1 MKNRVSKS
9 QWDVVA
15 IAAVVLLAFSFVFG
29 GASRDNA
36 LRLALVELAALPL
49 LVLAASRL
57 IRSGEWRKHRFALGL
72 VGATALI
79 PLIQLI
85 PLPPA
90 IWTGLA
96 GRSEMVLALELAG
109 LQPGWVPISLTPD
122 LTWQAFLALLPPIA
136 AFVGIL
142 SLTHATTG
150 RLITFYL
157 IAGVF
162 SVILGA
168 AQLASDGQQLY
179 VWATTSAGS
188 VNGLF
193 ANRNH
198 LATLLVTLLPFAT
211 VMGAAALRRRH
222 DDRRLPLWFAAVF
235 IGIVVIGLAAIRSR
249 AGVIL
254 LGPSIILSLLAAW
267 IASGRGR
274 PGPALIGLA
283 AAFVVAIGTVSAIAL
298 PPILERFDTQG
309 APEGRFENWPIVAQ
323 ASDTYLPLGSGIGSF
338 DAVFRS
344 VEPLETLDPTF
355 FNHAH
360 NEYLE
365 TWLEAGW
372 PGLALLIAFL
382 VWYGRRTWAAW
393 RAGTSRERDLQRAA
407 SVGILMMLAHS
418 VVDYPLRTATL
429 AVLFAVCL
437 AILEKAGHASEH
449 QIGHETR

>member
-1 MKNRVSKS
+1 MTSRVSKS
-9 QWDVVA
+9 QWDAVA
-15 IAAVVLLAFSFVFG
+15 IATVVLLAFSFVFG
-29 GASRDNA
+29 GASRENA

-49 LVLAASRL
+49 LVLATSRL
-57 IRSGEWRKHRFALGL
+57 IQSGQWQSHRFALGL
-72 VGATALI
+72 TGAIALI

-96 GRSEMVLALELAG
+96 GRSEIVLALELAG
-109 LQPGWVPISLTPD
+109 LEPGWLPLSLSPD

-136 AFVGIL
+136 AFLGVL
-142 SLTHATTG
+142 SIPQSTTA
-150 RLITFYL
+150 RLIGIYL
-157 IAGVF
+157 VAAVL
-162 SVILGA
+162 SVLLGA
-168 AQLASDGQQLY
+168 AQLASGGQQLY
-179 VWATTSAGS
+179 VWATTAAGS

-198 LATLLVTLLPFAT
+198 LATLLVALLPFAT

-222 DDRRLPLWFAAVF
+222 DDRRLPLWFGAVF

-267 IASGRGR
+267 IAAGRGR
-274 PGPALIGLA
+274 PGPVLIGA
-283 AAFVVAIGTVSAIAL
+283 AAALVAGLVAISAIAL
-298 PPILERFDTQG
+298 PPVLERFDSQA

-323 ASDTYLPLGSGIGSF
+323 ASDDYLPLGSGIGSF

-360 NEYLE
+360 NDYLE
-365 TWLEAGW
+365 SWLEAGW
-372 PGLALLIAFL
+372 PGAALLIAFL
-382 VWYGRRTWAAW
+382 VWFGRRTWAAW

-407 SVGILMMLAHS
+407 SVGILMMLLHS
-418 VVDYPLRTATL
+418 AVDYPLRTVAL
-429 AVLFAVCL
+429 AVLFAVCVAL
-437 AILEKAGHASEH
+437 LEKAGQPSER
-449 QIGHETR
+449 QSTP

>member
-1 MKNRVSKS
+1 MTSRVSKS
-9 QWDVVA
+9 QWDAVA
-15 IAAVVLLAFSFVFG
+15 IATVILLAFSFVFG
-29 GASRDNA
+29 GASRENA

-57 IRSGEWRKHRFALGL
+57 IQSGQWRSHRFALGMT
-72 VGATALI
+72 GAIALI

-96 GRSEMVLALELAG
+96 GRSEIVLALELAG
-109 LQPGWVPISLTPD
+109 LEPGWLPLSLSPD

-136 AFVGIL
+136 AFLGIL
-142 SLTHATTG
+142 SIPQSTTA
-150 RLITFYL
+150 RLIGVYL
-157 IAGVF
+157 VAAVL
-162 SVILGA
+162 SVLLGA
-168 AQLASDGQQLY
+168 AQLASGGQQLY
-179 VWATTSAGS
+179 VWATTAAGS

-198 LATLLVTLLPFAT
+198 LATLLVALLPFAT

-222 DDRRLPLWFAAVF
+222 DDRRLPLWFGAVF

-249 AGVIL
+249 AGIIL

-267 IASGRGR
+267 IAAGRGR
-274 PGPALIGLA
+274 PGPVLIGA
-283 AAFVVAIGTVSAIAL
+283 AAALVAGLVAISAVAL
-298 PPILERFDTQG
+298 PPVLERFDSQA

-323 ASDTYLPLGSGIGSF
+323 ASDDYLPLGSGIGSF

-360 NEYLE
+360 NDYLE

-372 PGLALLIAFL
+372 LGAALLIAFL
-382 VWYGRRTWAAW
+382 VWFGRRTWAAW

-407 SVGILMMLAHS
+407 SVGILMMMLHS
-418 VVDYPLRTATL
+418 AVDYPLRTAAL
-429 AVLFAVCL
+429 AVLFAVCVAL
-437 AILEKAGHASEH
+437 LEKAGQPSER
-449 QIGHETR
+449 QSTP

>member
-1 MKNRVSKS
+1 MTSRVSKS
-9 QWDVVA
+9 QWDAVA
-15 IAAVVLLAFSFVFG
+15 IATVVLLAFSFVFG
-29 GASRDNA
+29 GASRENA

-57 IRSGEWRKHRFALGL
+57 IQSGQWRSHRFALGMT
-72 VGATALI
+72 GAIALI

-96 GRSEMVLALELAG
+96 GRSEIVLALELAG
-109 LQPGWVPISLTPD
+109 LEPGWLPLSLSPD

-136 AFVGIL
+136 AFLGIL
-142 SLTHATTG
+142 SIPQSTTA
-150 RLITFYL
+150 RLIGVYL
-157 IAGVF
+157 VAAVL
-162 SVILGA
+162 SVLLGA
-168 AQLASDGQQLY
+168 AQLASGGQQLY
-179 VWATTSAGS
+179 VWATTAAGS

-198 LATLLVTLLPFAT
+198 LATLLVALLPFAT

-222 DDRRLPLWFAAVF
+222 DDRRLPLWFGAVF

-249 AGVIL
+249 AGIIL

-267 IASGRGR
+267 IAAGRGR
-274 PGPALIGLA
+274 PGPVLIGA
-283 AAFVVAIGTVSAIAL
+283 AAALVAGLVAISAVAL
-298 PPILERFDTQG
+298 PPVLERFDSQA

-323 ASDTYLPLGSGIGSF
+323 ASDDYLPLGSGIGSF

-360 NEYLE
+360 NDYLE

-372 PGLALLIAFL
+372 LGAALLIAFL
-382 VWYGRRTWAAW
+382 IWFGRRTWAAW

-407 SVGILMMLAHS
+407 SVGILMMLLHS
-418 VVDYPLRTATL
+418 AVDYPLRTAAL
-429 AVLFAVCL
+429 AVLFAVCVAL
-437 AILEKAGHASEH
+437 LEKAGQPSER
-449 QIGHETR
+449 QSTP

>member
-1 MKNRVSKS
+1 MTSRVSKS
-9 QWDVVA
+9 QWDAVA
-15 IAAVVLLAFSFVFG
+15 IATVVLLAFSFVFG
-29 GASRDNA
+29 GASRENA

-49 LVLAASRL
+49 LVLATSRL
-57 IRSGEWRKHRFALGL
+57 IQSGQWRSHRFALGL
-72 VGATALI
+72 TGAIALI

-96 GRSEMVLALELAG
+96 GRSEIVLALELAG
-109 LQPGWVPISLTPD
+109 LKPGWLPLSLSPD

-136 AFVGIL
+136 AFLGIL
-142 SLTHATTG
+142 SIPQSTTA
-150 RLITFYL
+150 RLIGIYL
-157 IAGVF
+157 VAAVL
-162 SVILGA
+162 SVLLGA
-168 AQLASDGQQLY
+168 AQLASGGQQLY
-179 VWATTSAGS
+179 VWATTAAGS

-198 LATLLVTLLPFAT
+198 LATLLVALLPFAT

-222 DDRRLPLWFAAVF
+222 DDRRLPLWFGAVF

-267 IASGRGR
+267 IAAGRGR
-274 PGPALIGLA
+274 PGPVLIGA
-283 AAFVVAIGTVSAIAL
+283 AAALVAGLVAISAIAF
-298 PPILERFDTQG
+298 PPVLERFDSQA

-323 ASDTYLPLGSGIGSF
+323 ASDDYLPLGSGIGSF

-360 NEYLE
+360 NDYLE
-365 TWLEAGW
+365 SWLEAGW
-372 PGLALLIAFL
+372 PGAALLIAFL
-382 VWYGRRTWAAW
+382 VWFGRRTWAAW

-407 SVGILMMLAHS
+407 SVGILMMLLHS
-418 VVDYPLRTATL
+418 AVDYPLRTVAL
-429 AVLFAVCL
+429 AVLFAVCVAL
-437 AILEKAGHASEH
+437 LEKAGQPSER
-449 QIGHETR
+449 QSTP

>member
-1 MKNRVSKS
+1 M
-9 QWDVVA
+9 
-15 IAAVVLLAFSFVFG
+15 
-29 GASRDNA
+29 
-36 LRLALVELAALPL
+36 PL

-57 IRSGEWRKHRFALGL
+57 IQSGQWRAHRFALGL
-72 VGATALI
+72 VGGIAII
-79 PLIQLI
+79 PLVQLI

-96 GRSEMVLALELAG
+96 GRSEIVLALQLAG
-109 LQPGWVPISLTPD
+109 LEPAWLQLSLSPD

-136 AFVGIL
+136 AFLGIL
-142 SLTHATTG
+142 SIPQSTTA
-150 RLITFYL
+150 RLIGIYL
-157 IAGVF
+157 VAAVL
-162 SVILGA
+162 SVLLGA
-168 AQLASDGQQLY
+168 AQLASGGQQLY
-179 VWATTSAGS
+179 VWATTAAGS

-198 LATLLVTLLPFAT
+198 LATLLVALLPFAT

-222 DDRRLPLWFAAVF
+222 DDRRLPLWFGAVF

-267 IASGRGR
+267 IAAGRGR
-274 PGPALIGLA
+274 PGPVLIGA
-283 AAFVVAIGTVSAIAL
+283 AAVLVAGLVAVSAVAL
-298 PPILERFDTQG
+298 PPVLERFDSQA

-323 ASDTYLPLGSGIGSF
+323 ASDDYLPLGSGIGSF

-360 NEYLE
+360 NDYLE

-372 PGLALLIAFL
+372 LGGALLIAFL
-382 VWYGRRTWAAW
+382 VWFGRRAWAAW

-407 SVGILMMLAHS
+407 SVGILMILLHS
-418 VVDYPLRTATL
+418 AVDYPLRTAAL
-429 AVLFAVCL
+429 AVLFAVCVAL
-437 AILEKAGHASEH
+437 LEKAGQPSER
-449 QIGHETR
+449 QSTP

>member
-1 MKNRVSKS
+1 MTSRVSKS
-9 QWDVVA
+9 QWDAVA
-15 IAAVVLLAFSFVFG
+15 IATVVLLAFSFVFG
-29 GASRDNA
+29 GASREHA

-57 IRSGEWRKHRFALGL
+57 IRSGQWQTHRFVLGL
-72 VGATALI
+72 VGAIALI
-79 PLIQLI
+79 PLIQLV
-85 PLPPA
+85 PLPAA

-109 LQPGWVPISLTPD
+109 LEPGWLPLSLSPD
-122 LTWQAFLALLPPIA
+122 LTWQALLALLPPLA
-136 AFVGIL
+136 AFLGIL
-142 SLTHATTG
+142 SLPQTTASRFIG
-150 RLITFYL
+150 FYL
-157 IAGVF
+157 IATVL
-162 SVILGA
+162 SVLLGA
-168 AQLASDGQQLY
+168 AQLASGGQQLY
-179 VWATTSAGS
+179 VWATTAAGS

-198 LATLLVTLLPFAT
+198 LATLLVALLPFAA

-222 DDRRLPLWFAAVF
+222 DDRRLPLWLGAVF
-235 IGIVVIGLAAIRSR
+235 IGIVIIGLAAIRSR

-267 IASGRGR
+267 VAAGRGR
-274 PGPALIGLA
+274 PGPALMGLA
-283 AAFVVAIGTVSAIAL
+283 AILVVGLVSVSAVAL
-298 PPILERFDTQG
+298 PPILERFDSQS

-323 ASDTYLPLGSGIGSF
+323 ASDDYLPLGSGIGSF

-360 NEYLE
+360 NDYLE

-372 PGLALLIAFL
+372 PAAALLVGFL
-382 VWYGRRTWAAW
+382 IWYGRRSWAAW

-407 SVGILMMLAHS
+407 SVGILMMLLHS
-418 VVDYPLRTATL
+418 AVDYPLRTATL
-429 AVLFAVCL
+429 AVLFAVFAAL
-437 AILEKAGHASEH
+437 LEKAGQPSER
-449 QIGHETR
+449 QSTS

>member
-1 MKNRVSKS
+1 MR
-9 QWDVVA
+9 Q
-15 IAAVVLLAFSFVFG
+15 G
-29 GASRDNA
+29 
-36 LRLALVELAALPL
+36 LVELAALPL
-49 LVLAASRL
+49 LVLAFSRL
-57 IRSGEWRKHRFALGL
+57 VRSGQWRDHRFALGL
-72 VGATALI
+72 VAAMAAI

-96 GRSEMVLALELAG
+96 GRSEMILALELAG
-109 LQPGWVPISLTPD
+109 IAPGWTPLSVSPD

-142 SLTHATTG
+142 SLPQAASS
-150 RLITFYL
+150 RFIILYL
-157 IAGVF
+157 IAGVL

-168 AQLASDGQQLY
+168 AQLASGGQQLY
-179 VWATTSAGS
+179 VWATTNAGS

-198 LATLLVTLLPFAT
+198 LATLLVVLLPFAT

-222 DDRRLPLWFAAVF
+222 DDRRMPLWLGAVF
-235 IGIVVIGLAAIRSR
+235 IAIVVIGLAAIRSR
-249 AGVIL
+249 AGIIL
-254 LGPSIILSLLAAW
+254 LGPSIVLSLLAAW
-267 IASGRGR
+267 IAAGRGR

-283 AAFVVAIGTVSAIAL
+283 AVLVVAIGTASAVAL
-298 PPILERFDTQG
+298 PPILERFDSQA

-323 ASDTYLPLGSGIGSF
+323 ASDDYLPLGSGLGSF

-372 PGLALLIAFL
+372 PGAALLIAFL
-382 VWYGRRTWAAW
+382 VWFGRRSWAAW

-418 VVDYPLRTATL
+418 VVDYPLRTAAI
-429 AVLFAVCL
+429 AVLFAVCVAL
-437 AILEKAGHASEH
+437 LEKAGQPSER
-449 QIGHETR
+449 QPMA

>member
-1 MKNRVSKS
+1 VTSRVSKS
-9 QWDVVA
+9 QWDAVA
-15 IAAVVLLAFSFVFG
+15 IATVVLLAFSFVFG
-29 GASRDNA
+29 GASRENA

-57 IRSGEWRKHRFALGL
+57 IQSGQWRAHRFALGL
-72 VGATALI
+72 VGGIAII
-79 PLIQLI
+79 PLVQLI

-96 GRSEMVLALELAG
+96 GRSEIVLALQLAG
-109 LQPGWVPISLTPD
+109 LEPAWLQLSLSPD

-136 AFVGIL
+136 AFLGIL
-142 SLTHATTG
+142 SIPQSTTA
-150 RLITFYL
+150 RLIGIYL
-157 IAGVF
+157 VAAVL
-162 SVILGA
+162 SVLLGA
-168 AQLASDGQQLY
+168 AQLASGGQQLY
-179 VWATTSAGS
+179 VWATTAAGS

-198 LATLLVTLLPFAT
+198 LATLLVALLPFAT

-222 DDRRLPLWFAAVF
+222 DDRRLPLWFGAVF

-267 IASGRGR
+267 IAAGRGR
-274 PGPALIGLA
+274 PGPVLIGA
-283 AAFVVAIGTVSAIAL
+283 AAVLVAGLVAVSAVAL
-298 PPILERFDTQG
+298 PPVLERFDSQA

-323 ASDTYLPLGSGIGSF
+323 ASDDYLPLGSGIGSF

-360 NEYLE
+360 NDYLE

-372 PGLALLIAFL
+372 LGGALLIAFL
-382 VWYGRRTWAAW
+382 VWFGRRAWAAW

-407 SVGILMMLAHS
+407 SVGILMILLHS
-418 VVDYPLRTATL
+418 AVDYPLRTAAL
-429 AVLFAVCL
+429 AVLFAVCVAL
-437 AILEKAGHASEH
+437 LEKAGQPSER
-449 QIGHETR
+449 QSTP

>member
-1 MKNRVSKS
+1 MTSRVSKG
-9 QWDVVA
+9 QWDIVA
-15 IAAVVLLAFSFVFG
+15 IATVVLLAFSFVFG
-29 GASRDNA
+29 GASREHA
-36 LRLALVELAALPL
+36 LRLAFVELVSLPL
-49 LVLAASRL
+49 LVLAVSRL
-57 IRSGEWRKHRFALGL
+57 ARSGEWRKYRFALAL
-72 VGATALI
+72 AAATALI
-79 PLIQLI
+79 PFVQLI

-109 LQPGWVPISLTPD
+109 LQPGWAPITVSPD
-122 LTWQAFLALLPPIA
+122 QTWQAFLALLPPIA

-142 SLTHATTG
+142 SLSLAMTS
-150 RLITFYL
+150 RLMVFYL
-157 IAGVF
+157 VAAVL
-162 SVILGA
+162 SVVLGA
-168 AQLASDGQQLY
+168 AQLASGGQQLY
-179 VWATTSAGS
+179 VWATTAAGS

-222 DDRRLPLWFAAVF
+222 DDRRLPLWFGAVF

-254 LGPSIILSLLAAW
+254 LGPSIVLSLLAAW
-267 IASGRGR
+267 IAAGRGR

-298 PPILERFDTQG
+298 PPILERFDSQA
-309 APEGRFENWPIVAQ
+309 APEGRFENWPIVVQ

-344 VEPLETLDPTF
+344 VEPLATLDPTF

-372 PGLALLIAFL
+372 PGAALLITFL
-382 VWYGRRTWAAW
+382 IWYGRRTWAAW

-418 VVDYPLRTATL
+418 VVDYPLRTAAL
-429 AVLFAVCL
+429 AVLFAVCVAL
-437 AILEKAGHASEH
+437 LEKAGQPSERQAAH
-449 QIGHETR
+449 